1 MWWRMMTWW
10 PVSGARP
17 VAMLMIARYVSY
29 HPIIAIMYSPEAI
42 IRPDQNNTKPPA
54 TTQWIFGENG
64 GKLLVTPTHLPSLFP
79 PESLRSRLLSWISM
93 KGNCYFCNKLYR
105 WCSEVKGKYICGNI
119 STMFRNLQRLHW
131 LQCLGGDPSRLAKI
145 NWLLDSGNRFTS
157 RPSLTTSETLINGQ
171 WPDNNIFQI
180 LIFNKCA
187 IFGVMWFSW
196 SSLVSPSVSVR
207 LSPCSKSPIS
217 MQISQLILRPWTG
230 RHLTIKVLVPGSK
243 WKWGLLETI
252 RWHSNCGPLPS
263 LSLNFGFQSE
273 FRGIWI
279 LKINIDGSY
288 CRQ

>member
-1 MWWRMMTWW
+1 
-10 PVSGARP
+10 
-17 VAMLMIARYVSY
+17 
-29 HPIIAIMYSPEAI
+29 
-42 IRPDQNNTKPPA
+42 
-54 TTQWIFGENG
+54 
-64 GKLLVTPTHLPSLFP
+64 
-79 PESLRSRLLSWISM
+79 
-93 KGNCYFCNKLYR
+93 
-105 WCSEVKGKYICGNI
+105 
-119 STMFRNLQRLHW
+119 MFRNLQRLHW

-171 WPDNNIFQI
+171 WSDNKIFHI

-187 IFGVMWFSW
+187 IFDEKWLGTCCLP
-196 SSLVSPSVSVR
+196 SLSLRPS
-207 LSPCSKSPIS
+207 LCSKSPIS

-243 WKWGLLETI
+243 WKWGLLVTMC
-252 RWHSNCGPLPS
+252 WHSNCGPLPS

-273 FRGIWI
+273 FRGILI